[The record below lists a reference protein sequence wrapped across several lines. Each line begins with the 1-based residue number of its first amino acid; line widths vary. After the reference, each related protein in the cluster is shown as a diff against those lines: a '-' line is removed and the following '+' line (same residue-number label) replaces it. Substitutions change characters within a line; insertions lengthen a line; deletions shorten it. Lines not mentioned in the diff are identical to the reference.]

1 MKLILTIQGLDR
13 LDNGLPARLDLAER
27 GAIIGRSPTVSWCLP
42 DPSNHIS
49 SRHCEVGFRDGVY
62 VLTDTSTNGT
72 FVNGRQLTAPHP
84 LNTGD
89 IVIIGPYQIHAEVE
103 GQAASSV
110 AAAAPASAPAQ
121 ANSAWAAWDS
131 PPPAASPALSAP
143 ASQGWTSPPP
153 VQSGSDGWGP
163 PPGPAPA
170 KPAAPTGG
178 GWGPA
183 PAAAPPAPPPPSEW
197 GPAHPSSG
205 PTPWDVGA
213 PPPPPPPPASAWSSA
228 IPEVAPPPSA
238 DDVWGRFAENH
249 VVDWARGGFGQP
261 APEIKPASDP
271 LGLDKTNNFVQSL
284 PPVEQKWAGHAP
296 PEASA
301 PAVPAPQPIPTA
313 PSALDSFI
321 RQLGLAPAE
330 LKSPPQETL
339 GTAAVLLRRLIAGMV
354 VMLEARARAKSQM
367 GAQGTA
373 LSFDGNNPLKFA
385 RTPEQAL
392 AQLLNPPER
401 GFMPAERAVE
411 DAFVDLQS
419 HQMATLRAM
428 QGALKATLDRFS
440 PAAIRERAEKKG
452 IMAKIFPDARD
463 AALWKA
469 YEREFSGVVQG
480 SDEAFM
486 DVFAK
491 EFRKAYEELT
501 AKKGF

>member
-49 SRHCEVGFRDGVY
+49 SRHAEVGFRDGVY
-62 VLTDTSTNGT
+62 TLTDTSTNGT
-72 FVNGRQLTAPHP
+72 FVNGRQLTSPHR

-89 IVIIGPYQIHAEVE
+89 VIDIGQYRIRAEVE
-103 GQAASSV
+103 GQAAT
-110 AAAAPASAPAQ
+110 AGGPAAP
-121 ANSAWAAWDS
+121 
-131 PPPAASPALSAP
+131 
-143 ASQGWTSPPP
+143 PPP
-153 VQSGSDGWGP
+153 VQPPSDAWGP
-163 PPGPAPA
+163 PPGPAPVVSSA
-170 KPAAPTGG
+170 TGSGWDPVHAA
-178 GWGPA
+178 
-183 PAAAPPAPPPPSEW
+183 PAPPPPSEW
-197 GPAHPSSG
+197 GPSPQSSG
-205 PTPWDVGA
+205 ASPWDVGA
-213 PPPPPPPPASAWSSA
+213 PTPPPTPASPWSSA

-249 VVDWARGGFGQP
+249 IVDWARGGFGQQ
-261 APEIKPASDP
+261 APELKPASAP
-271 LGLDKTNNFVQSL
+271 LGLDTTNNFAQSL

-296 PEASA
+296 PEAPPA
-301 PAVPAPQPIPTA
+301 PVVPAPQPVQSA
-313 PSALDSFI
+313 PPSLDGFI
-321 RQLGLAPAE
+321 QQLGLSPAD
-330 LKSPPQETL
+330 LKAAPQETL
-339 GTAAVLLRRLIAGMV
+339 ATSAVLLRRLIAGMV

-392 AQLLNPPER
+392 AQLLNAPER
-401 GFMPAERAVE
+401 GFMPAERAIE
-411 DAFVDLQS
+411 DAFLDLQS
-419 HQMATLRAM
+419 HQMATLKAM

-469 YEREFSGVVQG
+469 YEKEFSGVVHG

-486 DVFAK
+486 DVFAQ
-491 EFRKAYEELT
+491 EFRKAYEALT
-501 AKKGF
+501 MKKGF